1 MKGKV
6 SKKEISVDKIG
17 EEEVNV
23 NNGFKLL
30 WKGII
35 GLFMLVI
42 LFGKWFLHFA
52 IWFGKVFM
60 KFGKAYE
67 DNMDKR
73 MKKVDKEDKKYA
85 KQFKQY

>member
-1 MKGKV
+1 MKGTG
-6 SKKEISVDKIG
+6 KEEINVNKIG
-17 EEEVNV
+17 KEEVNV
-23 NNGFKLL
+23 GNGFKLL

-42 LFGKWFLHFA
+42 LFGKWFCRFA
-52 IWFGKVFM
+52 LLFGKVFM

-73 MKKVDKEDKKYA
+73 MKKIDKEDKKYA
-85 KQFKQY
+85 KKFKQY